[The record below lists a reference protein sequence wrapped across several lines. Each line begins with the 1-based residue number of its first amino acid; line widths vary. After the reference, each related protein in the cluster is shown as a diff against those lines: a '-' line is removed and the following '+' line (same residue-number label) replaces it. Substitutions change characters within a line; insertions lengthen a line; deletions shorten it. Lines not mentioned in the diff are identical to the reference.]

1 MSRYITQT
9 IYLNFPKWPAI
20 WNGGSIVWQRY
31 YTRLPHYA
39 AIIRLDDDTIRRPHY
54 LLLNHRP
61 KKWKRSSM
69 RNLIQH
75 VLERSSKIGRT
86 WAGLNDNELWLSK
99 DDNDTTSNVKLQ
111 KKKNLQRSSEDGWSC
126 TASFEWMWWSTPTL
140 VDYNRSDNRLGFPW
154 RKKTCHR
161 EKKRCSCVGPW
172 ANIIFWSMSAGWLVG
187 QRFTS

>member
-1 MSRYITQT
+1 MMSC
-9 IYLNFPKWPAI
+9 N
-20 WNGGSIVWQRY
+20 
-31 YTRLPHYA
+31 
-39 AIIRLDDDTIRRPHY
+39 
-54 LLLNHRP
+54 
-61 KKWKRSSM
+61 RSSM
-69 RNLIQH
+69 RNLIQN

-86 WAGLNDNELWLSK
+86 WVGLNDNELWLSK

-161 EKKRCSCVGPW
+161 EKKVFVRRAMGQYYFLKHVGWLTCWTKIHQLRKLLTVDLHRVYHNIKNNILYLLYWKILAWFTTTKAIYINTSFFPGTSQ
-172 ANIIFWSMSAGWLVG
+172 NIIGSS
-187 QRFTS
+187 Q